1 MGVAVMK
8 SAFHSVFRNPPYVA
22 MSILISVFT
31 FFIFVFVNNFSTF
44 VTLLGLNASPKLLLD
59 VTTNGAA
66 NILYA
71 AGVAMFSSI
80 IAVAILSGITIS
92 MIIYQ
97 MRVAR
102 SFGRKKNL
110 ASFGGIFGGAF
121 SSACSACSTTL
132 ASILGAAGGL
142 AIFPLKG
149 LEFSLPSIGI
159 LIASMYFISK
169 GLMES
174 GKCKV

>member
-1 MGVAVMK
+1 MRVAVMK
-8 SAFHSVFRNPPYVA
+8 NALQSVFRNPQYVA
-22 MSILISVFT
+22 TSILISAFT
-31 FFIFVFVNNFSTF
+31 FFIFILVNNFSTF
-44 VTLLGLNASPKLLLD
+44 VTVLGLNASPQLLLD

-66 NILYA
+66 NILGA
-71 AGVAMFSSI
+71 SGAAMFASI
-80 IAVAILSGITIS
+80 IAVSILSGITIS

-97 MRVAR
+97 IHIAR
-102 SFGRKKNL
+102 SFGGKKNL
-110 ASFGGIFGGAF
+110 ASFGGIFGGAL
-121 SSACSACSTTL
+121 SAACSACSTTL

-159 LIASMYFISK
+159 LVVSMYFISK

-174 GKCKV
+174 GRCKV

>member
-8 SAFHSVFRNPPYVA
+8 SAFHSVFRNPSYVA
-22 MSILISVFT
+22 ASILISTFT
-31 FFIFVFVNNFSTF
+31 FFIFILVNNFSTF
-44 VTLLGLNASPKLLLD
+44 VTVLGLNASPKLLLD
-59 VTTNGAA
+59 VITNGAT
-66 NILYA
+66 NILDA
-71 AGVAMFSSI
+71 SGAVMFSSI
-80 IAVAILSGITIS
+80 IVVSILSGITIS

-97 MRVAR
+97 LRIKR
-102 SFGRKKNL
+102 SFGGKKNL

-174 GKCKV
+174 GKCRI

>member
-1 MGVAVMK
+1 MDVIVMK
-8 SAFHSVFRNPPYVA
+8 NALQSVFRNPRYVVI
-22 MSILISVFT
+22 SILISVFT
-31 FFIFVFVNNFSTF
+31 FFIFIFVNNFSTF
-44 VTLLGLNASPKLLLD
+44 VTAISLGASPTLLLA
-59 VTTNGAA
+59 VTTNGAV
-66 NILYA
+66 NIFDA
-71 AGVAMFSSI
+71 SGAAMFTSI
-80 IAVAILSGITIS
+80 IVISILSGITIS

-97 MRVAR
+97 LRVTG
-102 SFGRKKNL
+102 SFGGKKNF

-159 LIASMYFISK
+159 LVASMYFISK
-169 GLMES
+169 GLMKS
-174 GKCKV
+174 GKCKI

>member
-8 SAFHSVFRNPPYVA
+8 NAFHSVFRNPPYVA
-22 MSILISVFT
+22 ASILLSAFT
-31 FFIFVFVNNFSTF
+31 FFIFILVNNFSTF
-44 VTLLGLNASPKLLLD
+44 VTVLSLNASPKLFLD

-66 NILYA
+66 NILDA
-71 AGVAMFSSI
+71 SGAAMFSSI
-80 IAVAILSGITIS
+80 IAVSILSGITIS

-102 SFGRKKNL
+102 SFGGKKNL
-110 ASFGGIFGGAF
+110 ASFGGILGGAF

-149 LEFSLPSIGI
+149 LEFSLPSIAI
-159 LIASMYFISK
+159 LVASMYFISK
-169 GLMES
+169 GLTES
-174 GKCKV
+174 GKCKI

>member
-1 MGVAVMK
+1 MGVTVMK

-22 MSILISVFT
+22 ASILISAFT
-31 FFIFVFVNNFSTF
+31 FFIFILVNNFSTF
-44 VTLLGLNASPKLLLD
+44 LTVLSLNASPKLFLD

-66 NILYA
+66 NILDA
-71 AGVAMFSSI
+71 SGVAMFSSI
-80 IAVAILSGITIS
+80 IAVSILSGITIS

-102 SFGRKKNL
+102 SFGGKKNL
-110 ASFGGIFGGAF
+110 ASFGGILGGAF

-149 LEFSLPSIGI
+149 LEFSLPSIAI
-159 LIASMYFISK
+159 LVASMYFISK
-169 GLMES
+169 GLTES
-174 GKCKV
+174 GKCKI

>member
-1 MGVAVMK
+1 MGVAVMM
-8 SAFHSVFRNPPYVA
+8 SAFRSVFRNPSYAVA
-22 MSILISVFT
+22 SILISSFT
-31 FFIFVFVNNFSTF
+31 FFIFILINNFSTF
-44 VTLLGLNASPKLLLD
+44 VTAFGFNASPKLLFD
-59 VTTNGAA
+59 ITTNGAA
-66 NILYA
+66 NILDA
-71 AGVAMFSSI
+71 SGPAMFSSI
-80 IAVAILSGITIS
+80 IVVSILSGITIS
-92 MIIYQ
+92 MILYQ

-102 SFGRKKNL
+102 SSVGKKNF

-142 AIFPLKG
+142 VLFPLKG

-159 LIASMYFISK
+159 LIASMYFVSK

-174 GKCKV
+174 GKCKI

>member
-1 MGVAVMK
+1 MGVTVMK

-22 MSILISVFT
+22 MSILISAFT
-31 FFIFVFVNNFSTF
+31 FFIFILVNNFSTF
-44 VTLLGLNASPKLLLD
+44 VTVLGLNASPKLLLD
-59 VTTNGAA
+59 VTTNAAA
-66 NILYA
+66 NILDA
-71 AGVAMFSSI
+71 SGVALFLSI
-80 IAVAILSGITIS
+80 IVISILSGITIS

-97 MRVAR
+97 IRITK
-102 SFGRKKNL
+102 SFGGKKNL
-110 ASFGGIFGGAF
+110 AGFGGIFGGAF

-159 LIASMYFISK
+159 LVVSMYFISK

-174 GKCKV
+174 GRCKI

>member
-1 MGVAVMK
+1 
-8 SAFHSVFRNPPYVA
+8 
-22 MSILISVFT
+22 
-31 FFIFVFVNNFSTF
+31 
-44 VTLLGLNASPKLLLD
+44 VT
-59 VTTNGAA
+59 
-66 NILYA
+66 
-71 AGVAMFSSI
+71 MFSSI
-80 IAVAILSGITIS
+80 IAVSILSGITLS

-102 SFGRKKNL
+102 SFGGKKNL

-132 ASILGAAGGL
+132 ASILGTAGGL

-174 GKCKV
+174 GKCKI